1 VSYESNPRRRRR
13 RRYHRRNPALI
24 GGGYRR
30 NPQFFGISV
39 EESLGTFAGAIG
51 TAYTDSAI
59 VGPLAGG
66 LLNVFGNLKPA
77 ASAVISTVGFHW
89 AMQRFLRRWARMTAG
104 GANLYGALGVANTV
118 APGLIPITVGVPKQ
132 LAGFR
137 PLAAFQPPAAPAPT
151 AAAMGTA
158 GPAASLGTGA
168 GGTVSQTGGRRI
180 QAPNGM

>member
-1 VSYESNPRRRRR
+1 VSYEYNPRRRRR
-13 RRYHRRNPALI
+13 RRYHRRNPAFV

-39 EESLGTFAGAIG
+39 EDSLGTFAGAIG
-51 TAYTDSAI
+51 TAYADSAV

-66 LLNVFGNLKPA
+66 FLNVFGNLKPA

-89 AMQRFLRRWARMTAG
+89 FMQRFLRRWARMTAG

-137 PLAAFQPPAAPAPT
+137 PLAAFQPPATP
-151 AAAMGTA
+151 AAAMPPG
-158 GPAASLGTGA
+158 GPATSLGTGA